1 MMAEASEEQD
11 LSDGAGDRFS
21 KLKSHNLP
29 DAAIRRY
36 LGSEDLPIPED
47 DDNFKREVAKRF
59 DDTTVDELLQEFK
72 FAGQQTL
79 NYYVLTGI
87 SEHDFDRIIDATA
100 ADFPEREDVEGV
112 ANEPFL
118 ADTEISESKL
128 YLVFGY
134 FTGTGGVDPTTG
146 RRKSELTTDRCV
158 AIIDDSIDLVELRTS
173 EPLIA
178 EQVLE
183 GIADGL
189 GGFHGS
195 SMYQP
200 EFDAEFQEV
209 FNEQVEKYTNLK
221 VRVENREG
229 TTVDTISFTS
239 RESES
244 GERKDARKDERV
256 ARELDERGGEITI
269 GYVELDEGF
278 RFQINRKQAKISI
291 KKHEREENI
300 NQITRIIHDV
310 LRETGGYTQSTLRGL
325 EDVPE

>member
-1 MMAEASEEQD
+1 MAGVSEEQD
-11 LSDGAGDRFS
+11 LSDGEKERFS
-21 KLKSHNLP
+21 KLKSHDLP
-29 DAAIRRY
+29 DAAIRRF
-36 LGSEDLPIPED
+36 LDSNDLPIPEND
-47 DDNFKREVAKRF
+47 DDFKREVASRF
-59 DDTTVDELLQEFK
+59 DDAVVDELLQEYK
-72 FAGQQTL
+72 YAGQQTL

-87 SEHDFDRIIDATA
+87 SEYDFNQIIDASA
-100 ADFPEREDVEGV
+100 EHFPEREGVEGV

-118 ADTEISESKL
+118 ADTEIDDSNL

-134 FTGTGGVDPTTG
+134 FTGTGGVDPATG
-146 RRKSELTTDRCV
+146 RRKAELTTDRCV
-158 AIIDDSIDLVELRTS
+158 AVIDDSIDLVELRTS
-173 EPLIA
+173 EPTIA
-178 EQVLE
+178 ERILE
-183 GIADGL
+183 GIADSL
-189 GGFHGS
+189 GGFHDS

-244 GERKDARKDERV
+244 GERKDAREDERV